1 VIAKSMGKPKKAKI
15 LVIDDKDTIRRNF
28 FDILTSSD
36 HEVETA
42 TDSTQGLEMFRK
54 GQYDMVFTDLSMPG
68 MSGFQLAKKIKNIN
82 NIVPVILITGWKI
95 EMSESELKDNGVD
108 LVLGKPFHVYQV
120 LEIVQNL
127 MTLRDEIK
135 AL

>member
-1 VIAKSMGKPKKAKI
+1 
-15 LVIDDKDTIRRNF
+15 
-28 FDILTSSD
+28 
-36 HEVETA
+36 
-42 TDSTQGLEMFRK
+42 MFRK

-127 MTLRDEIK
+127 MTLRDKIK